1 MLNAG
6 YYPAVIHSVVTG
18 KYSSCRLDGIAEHP
32 GATAAHLTFR
42 RVRNYGMV
50 MNLET
55 SCGASMR
62 LPDSLPE
69 FICRLITALLVLCL
83 GLPAALHAQTRDA
96 CLSASGRNVT
106 TICYRALENGNRD
119 ASVYQR
125 IVTEHFNRGEVAR
138 AKQMLGTAMSIHGE
152 TEPLVALQ
160 VIVYGDSSAP
170 NTATERD
177 VSEASAQQFGLL
189 KSLCLTNDGEDG
201 LVACRRYLQVADDTD
216 SVVAVRLEALISI
229 QVTQSPPTTSSVP
242 AAGVNAELSGAD
254 AADGRGSDTA
264 SGSASVGEPA
274 QNVAAG
280 RAVVRE
286 IQKELN
292 ATGFEAGTAD
302 GVVGGQTRDALGR
315 FYQAT
320 ALPVRTSFDPE
331 TLSDLRLERARL
343 KMAQELYA
351 LSREASEKG
360 DATLAMDYLEQADQR
375 STLLGVPADYADKL
389 DTLLTRLD
397 LLIAQVRQLQIES
410 DRRKARY
417 SRRQQGMRDVS
428 ASVLGQP

>member
-1 MLNAG
+1 M
-6 YYPAVIHSVVTG
+6 
-18 KYSSCRLDGIAEHP
+18 C
-32 GATAAHLTFR
+32 
-42 RVRNYGMV
+42 
-50 MNLET
+50 
-55 SCGASMR
+55 
-62 LPDSLPE
+62 LPDSLQK
-69 FICRLITALLVLCL
+69 FIWRLIAALLVLCL
-83 GLPAALHAQTRDA
+83 GVPAALHAQTRDA
-96 CLSASGRNVT
+96 CLNASGRNVT
-106 TICYRALENGNRD
+106 TICYRALENGNRE

-201 LVACRRYLQVADDTD
+201 LVACRRYLQVADDKD

-229 QVTQSPPTTSSVP
+229 QVTQSPPTPTGVP
-242 AAGVNAELSGAD
+242 AAGASTELSGAK
-254 AADGRGSDTA
+254 ASNGSGSDTESGTA
-264 SGSASVGEPA
+264 SGTAAVGEPA
-274 QNVAAG
+274 QSVASG
-280 RAVVRE
+280 RAVVRD
-286 IQKELN
+286 IQKQLN
-292 ATGFEAGTAD
+292 DIGFEAGAAD
-302 GVVGGQTRDALGR
+302 GVAGGQSRDALAR

-320 ALPVRTSFDPE
+320 ALPLRTSFDLE
-331 TLSDLRLERARL
+331 TLSDLRVEKARL

-360 DATLAMDYLEQADQR
+360 DATLAMDYLEQADRR

-397 LLIAQVRQLQIES
+397 LLIAQVRQLKIES

-428 ASVLGQP
+428 AAVLGQP

>member
-1 MLNAG
+1 MPVACEFSG
-6 YYPAVIHSVVTG
+6 
-18 KYSSCRLDGIAEHP
+18 
-32 GATAAHLTFR
+32 HLSFR
-42 RVRNYGMV
+42 REHNCGMV
-50 MNLET
+50 MNPET
-55 SCGASMR
+55 LFVASMR
-62 LPDSLPE
+62 LSDSQQKSVWQL
-69 FICRLITALLVLCL
+69 LAALLVLCL
-83 GLPAALHAQTRDA
+83 GLPVALHAQTRDA

-170 NTATERD
+170 NTSTERD

-201 LVACRRYLQVADDTD
+201 LVACRRYLQVADDKD
-216 SVVAVRLEALISI
+216 GVVSVRLEALVSI
-229 QVTQSPPTTSSVP
+229 QVTQSPATTTGVP
-242 AAGVNAELSGAD
+242 ADGANAELSGAD
-254 AADGRGSDTA
+254 AADGSASDTA
-264 SGSASVGEPA
+264 SGGTASVAESA
-274 QNVAAG
+274 QRIASA
-280 RAVVRE
+280 RAVVID

-292 ATGFEAGTAD
+292 NIGFEAGAAD
-302 GVVGGQTRDALGR
+302 GVIGGQTRDALAR
-315 FYQAT
+315 FYQA
-320 ALPVRTSFDPE
+320 AVLPVRTSFDPE
-331 TLSDLRLERARL
+331 TLSDLRVEKARL
-343 KMAQELYA
+343 KMARELYA

-360 DATLAMDYLEQADQR
+360 DATLAMDYLEQADRR
-375 STLLGVPADYADKL
+375 STLLGVPADYAGKLDKL
-389 DTLLTRLD
+389 LTKLD
-397 LLIAQVRQLQIES
+397 LLMAQVRQLQIES

-428 ASVLGQP
+428 AAVLGQP